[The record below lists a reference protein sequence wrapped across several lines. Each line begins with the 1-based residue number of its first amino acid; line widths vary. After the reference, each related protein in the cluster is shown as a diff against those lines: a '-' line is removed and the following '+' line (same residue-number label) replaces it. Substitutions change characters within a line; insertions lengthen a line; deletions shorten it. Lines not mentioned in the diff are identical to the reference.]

1 MKSTA
6 TEIVLVA
13 WYKNCPANDVI
24 RTNSK
29 RDISLNLSNNIQH
42 TKSNKNII
50 CWNRSPHKIWGVN
63 SEKNIINNSRQLANW
78 ICKHRPSCDPGLNP
92 ENINCAIFHYVVKV
106 KQIENK
112 RMRLQLLLLLLVQS
126 FLTRAD
132 GCKNNKLISSSSSS
146 TTTAT
151 MSKRV

>member
-78 ICKHRPSCDPGLNP
+78 ICKRRPSCDPGLNP

-112 RMRLQLLLLLLVQS
+112 RMRLLGREPWSSGYGSRLTFQRSWVRIPAPDTGWTFFHIDLL
-126 FLTRAD
+126 
-132 GCKNNKLISSSSSS
+132 
-146 TTTAT
+146 
-151 MSKRV
+151 